1 MLRQDAGLAIMQNRN
16 PFDPPRAHIGD
27 SDSSVDSGRPPIQRP
42 PTIER
47 AFWLI
52 LGSASLGFLTYLARG
67 MHESPLIMTLVM
79 GYMVGAAFL
88 IRSGQ
93 NWARIVFLILLALGS
108 LGILLRVAGGQFL
121 PAYVAIFALQ
131 TAIKGYA
138 TWLTF
143 SLPGRQWFSRD
154 RKVRS

>member
-1 MLRQDAGLAIMQNRN
+1 MQNRN
-16 PFDPPRAHIGD
+16 PFEPPHAHVDD
-27 SDSSVDSGRPPIQRP
+27 SALSVDVGRPPMQRP
-42 PTIER
+42 ATIER

-52 LGSASLGFLTYLARG
+52 LGSASFGLLTYLARG
-67 MHESPLIMTLVM
+67 MHESPLFMTLVM

-88 IRSGQ
+88 IRAGQ

-108 LGILLRVAGGQFL
+108 LGILLRVAGGQLL

-143 SLPGRQWFSRD
+143 SLPGSQWFSRD

>member
-1 MLRQDAGLAIMQNRN
+1 MRRQEAGLAIMQNRN
-16 PFDPPRAHIGD
+16 PFEPPNAHVAD
-27 SDSSVDSGRPPIQRP
+27 SGSSVDVGRPPMQRP
-42 PTIER
+42 ATIER

-67 MHESPLIMTLVM
+67 MHESPLFMTLVM
-79 GYMVGAAFL
+79 GYMVSAAFL
-88 IRSGQ
+88 IRAGQ

-108 LGILLRVAGGQFL
+108 LGILLRGAGGQLL

-143 SLPGRQWFSRD
+143 SLPGSQWFRRD